1 MIDVLFIGSAPAH
14 CPNATNFPILRSGK
28 VTLPLT
34 GGSFQRATGAKNNPV
49 LDVSVGRPAPAH
61 MAHSCLSS
69 SVVRDFN
76 LRTSTKRG
84 LHVGTY
90 DGFARVRVSPDLH
103 LFT

>member
-14 CPNATNFPILRSGK
+14 CPNATNFPILR
-28 VTLPLT
+28 
-34 GGSFQRATGAKNNPV
+34 
-49 LDVSVGRPAPAH
+49 
-61 MAHSCLSS
+61 AHSYLSS